1 MVAGPLCFDAARA
14 DRDNAAMSSP
24 PSSAAPAPQIF
35 DRPLL
40 RRRLERAYRA
50 GPVDFLLE
58 RVAEDLMERL
68 ALARRRF
75 VSILDL
81 GTPGP
86 ILTRALRASRPE
98 AEATHVAPIAAALAE
113 APAFVAEEIDA
124 PLEPGRYDLIVSAL
138 AFQSVDD
145 LPGLLARVR
154 RALKPDGLLLAAM
167 VGGRSL
173 HELRAC
179 LAQAEDELRG
189 GASPRVAPFV
199 DLRDLGALAQRAG
212 FALPVADVETANVRY
227 RDVFGLMR
235 DLRGMGATNIL
246 LRRGRPLTRAIVA
259 RSGALYAEQHADPDG
274 RVRASFDIV
283 WLSGWAPHESQQKPL
298 KPGQGA
304 TRLQDALEAARAARE
319 GEG

>member
-1 MVAGPLCFDAARA
+1 
-14 DRDNAAMSSP
+14 MSSP
-24 PSSAAPAPQIF
+24 PSSAPAAPQIF

-50 GPVDFLLE
+50 GPADFLLQ
-58 RVAEDLMERL
+58 RVSDELMDRL
-68 ALARRRF
+68 ALAQRAF

-86 ILTRALRASRPE
+86 GLTRALRASRPD
-98 AEATHVAPIAAALAE
+98 AVVTHVAPVAAALAE
-113 APAFVAEEIDA
+113 APARVADEIAA
-124 PLEPGRYDLIVSAL
+124 PFEPGVYDLVVSAL
-138 AFQSVDD
+138 ALQTVDD
-145 LPGLLARVR
+145 LPGLLARTR
-154 RALKPDGLLLAAM
+154 RALKPDGLFLAAM

-179 LAQAEDELRG
+179 LAQAEDESRG

-212 FALPVADVETANVRY
+212 FALPVADVETTTVRY
-227 RDVFGLMR
+227 RDMLGLMR
-235 DLRGMGATNIL
+235 DLRGMGATNSL

-259 RSGALYAEQHADPDG
+259 RAGALYAERHGDADG
-274 RVRASFDIV
+274 RVRATFEIV
-283 WLSGWAPHESQQKPL
+283 WLSGWAPHDSQQKPL

-304 TRLQDALEAARAARE
+304 MRLEDALAAVRAARE
-319 GEG
+319 TDP